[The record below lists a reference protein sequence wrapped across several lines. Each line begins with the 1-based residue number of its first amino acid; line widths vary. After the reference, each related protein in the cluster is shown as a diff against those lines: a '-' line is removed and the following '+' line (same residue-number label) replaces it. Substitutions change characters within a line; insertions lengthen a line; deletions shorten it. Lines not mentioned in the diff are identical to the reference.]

1 LSNDRTVSCA
11 TCHDPER
18 AFADTK
24 ALAVGISGR
33 VGKRHSPSLIN
44 RAFGRS
50 HFWDGRAGSLEAQ
63 VVQPISDRNEMDLP
77 IEDAVARLAG
87 DRAYRDAFQSVFG
100 QPVSGADLGRA
111 LATYLRTIR
120 STDSP
125 YDRFMAGATDAMTPE
140 QQQGLQIFRA
150 KARCIFCH
158 VEPLFTDEQFQN
170 TGVAWQADTTSY
182 KDDGRFMV
190 SSQQRDRG
198 KFKTPTLREIAR
210 TAPYMHDGS
219 LPSLAD
225 VVDFYDTG
233 GASQSESVS
242 ADSSDRPHTSRE
254 ETAHRVSRSPQR
266 PGHRQ
271 VILICAQGFGGIHR
285 GGRLAGQTPAT
296 SPTTVSNASAV
307 SAVTGEITGRA
318 PTGTDGIRIAIL
330 VSAQATAIPTVPP
343 DNVIAS
349 ASNRNPT
356 KIARLVAPTARRV
369 PISAR
374 PLAHGHEQ
382 YIGHAHGAD
391 EQARCRRRGRPPS

>member
-1 LSNDRTVSCA
+1 MGEASRRAFVGLLLVWATALTAAQAPSQQTQQPPPPPPIPKTVIIHTQIGERRVDVDVVPREIRPRLISAMTPVGVPFDNPPTDEKAALGKRLFFDKMLSNDRTVSCA

-18 AFADTK
+18 AFADTRT
-24 ALAVGISGR
+24 LAVGISGR

-125 YDRFMAGATDAMTPE
+125 YDRFMAGSADALTAE

-150 KARCIFCH
+150 KGRCIFCH
-158 VEPLFTDEQFQN
+158 AEPLFTDEQFQN
-170 TGVAWQADTTSY
+170 TGVAWQAETTSY
-182 KDDGRFMV
+182 QDDGRFMV

-219 LPSLAD
+219 LASLEA
-225 VVDFYDTG
+225 VVDFYDK
-233 GASQSESVS
+233 
-242 ADSSDRPHTSRE
+242 
-254 ETAHRVSRSPQR
+254 
-266 PGHRQ
+266 
-271 VILICAQGFGGIHR
+271 
-285 GGRLAGQTPAT
+285 GGRPNQNLFPLIRPIGLTPAEKQQLIKFLEALSGT
-296 SPTTVSNASAV
+296 
-307 SAVTGEITGRA
+307 VTG
-318 PTGTDGIRIAIL
+318 
-330 VSAQATAIPTVPP
+330 
-343 DNVIAS
+343 
-349 ASNRNPT
+349 
-356 KIARLVAPTARRV
+356 K
-369 PISAR
+369 
-374 PLAHGHEQ
+374 
-382 YIGHAHGAD
+382 
-391 EQARCRRRGRPPS
+391 